1 MQTLE
6 EIIKDGEPREMRRAI
21 AVKMKQLG
29 ETKKITESL
38 GISEKFVS
46 KWKLINERK
55 GAEALRLQHKG
66 SKKKLREPEQTEVVE
81 FISKRQTLSLE
92 EIVEYVKIHY
102 GVTYK
107 SRQSYY
113 DLLKLGRMS
122 WHKTEKTNP
131 KRDESQ
137 VQLKRAEI
145 KKKLLGWKKG

>member
-1 MQTLE
+1 ME
-6 EIIKDGEPREMRRAI
+6 VNK
-21 AVKMKQLG
+21 
-29 ETKKITESL
+29 
-38 GISEKFVS
+38 
-46 KWKLINERK
+46 ERK

-66 SKKKLREPEQTEVVE
+66 SKKRLRETEQTEVVE
-81 FISKRQTLSLE
+81 FISKRQRLSLE

-102 GVTYK
+102 GVIYK

-137 VQLKRAEI
+137 VLFKRAEI
-145 KKKLLGWKKG
+145 KKKFMGWKKG